1 MRGSRKS
8 SSVALESRNN
18 IFSFVMMFTRS
29 NHVPWPLRNSK
40 KIEKRRRRRRRYS
53 LITASQLYSL
63 KHAMAIVIIGQP
75 VMKPIQAYC
84 KL

>member
-40 KIEKRRRRRRRYS
+40 R
-53 LITASQLYSL
+53 L
-63 KHAMAIVIIGQP
+63 KKEEEEEEDIP
-75 VMKPIQAYC
+75 
-84 KL
+84 